1 MKKTLIFDIE
11 IYRNFFLI
19 VFIDVMTGDIFS
31 WEMASGET
39 LDTKS
44 LRRFIRR
51 HRLIGFNSRNFDMPV
66 LFAALAGFAVEKIKE
81 VADDIIVGQMK
92 PWDIEREWKFKIDR
106 DIDHIDLIEVA
117 PGQASLKIYNGRM
130 HGKRMRDLPIEPS
143 AILTARQMDD
153 IYDYCCN
160 DLAAT
165 KLMFVK
171 LEEQL
176 KLRSKM
182 SDEYGLDLRSKSDAQ
197 VAEAVIKSEV
207 AAILGYEPKKP
218 DTATASF
225 KYDIPDYITFYDD
238 KLLDLLDA
246 IERTT
251 FRVNNKGK
259 VILPPEM
266 TEKLIRIGKGAYRMG
281 IGGLHS
287 TESTAKHLADDEYG
301 LFDRDV
307 ASYYPRIIINHDLHP
322 KQMGFAFQRVYQR
335 IVNRRLAAK
344 AEAGRLKDE
353 IKQLKEAMKGANSNG
368 GPSLMDEKLAEL
380 TEQLKVATTAQ
391 DSLKIT
397 INGSFGKF
405 GNRWSSL
412 YSPKLLIQTTI
423 TGQLSLLMLIERLE
437 RAGFRVVSA
446 NTDGI
451 VIKARRA
458 DKARMEAIVAR
469 WERDTKFETEE
480 TEYKALFSR
489 DVNNYIAIK
498 PNGEVKLKGAYAPP
512 GWQKNPTN
520 QICVD
525 AVIAFLTSGTPINKT
540 IRACKDLTKFVTV
553 RAVKGGAM
561 WGDEY
566 LGKAI
571 RWYYAADLDTTINY
585 KNANKSGTHNK
596 VPKSEGAR
604 PCMNLPDEF
613 PDDIDY
619 GRYTTDA
626 RSILTDIGYLDY
638 ITAPPKKKKDHVL
651 VDDEPQYE
659 SEPGTYDFVGD

>member
-1 MKKTLIFDIE
+1 MKRTLVFDIE
-11 IYRNFFLI
+11 IYRNYFLI
-19 VFIDVMTGDIFS
+19 VFIDVMTGDVFA
-31 WEMASGET
+31 WEMAAGEK
-39 LDTKS
+39 LDTKG
-44 LRRFIRR
+44 LRRFVRR

-66 LFAALAGFAVEKIKE
+66 LFAALAGFTTSEIKD

-106 DIDHIDLIEVA
+106 DIDSVDLIEVA

-130 HGKRMRDLPIEPS
+130 HGKRMQDLPIEPS
-143 AILTARQMDD
+143 AILTPAEMD
-153 IYDYCCN
+153 IVFDYCCN

-165 KLMFVK
+165 KLMLTK
-171 LEEQL
+171 LGEGL
-176 KLRSKM
+176 KLRETMSK
-182 SDEYGLDLRSKSDAQ
+182 EYGLDLRSKSDAQ

-218 DTATASF
+218 DTAAASF

-238 KLLDLLDA
+238 RLLDLLDA
-246 IERTT
+246 IESTT
-251 FRVNNKGK
+251 FRVNGKGK
-259 VILPPEM
+259 VILPGAM
-266 TEKLIRIGKGAYRMG
+266 TEKLIRIGKSAYRMG

-287 TESTAKHLADDEYG
+287 TESTVKHLADDEYM
-301 LFDRDV
+301 LVDRDV

-344 AEAGRLKDE
+344 AEAGRLKKE
-353 IKQLKEAMKGANSNG
+353 IADLKEAMKGANSNG
-368 GPSLMDEKLAEL
+368 GPSLMEERLAEL
-380 TEQLKVATTAQ
+380 TEALLTATTAQ

-412 YSPKLLIQTTI
+412 YSPKLLIQTTL

-451 VIKARRA
+451 VIKVRRA
-458 DKARMEAIVAR
+458 DKARMDAIVAR

-480 TEYKALFSR
+480 TEYKALYSR

-498 PNGEVKLKGAYAPP
+498 PNGEAKLKGAYAPP

-520 QICVD
+520 QICVE
-525 AVIAFLTSGTPINKT
+525 AVIEFLTKGAPINKT
-540 IRACKDLTKFVTV
+540 IRACSDITKFVTV
-553 RAVKGGAM
+553 RAVKGGGM
-561 WGDEY
+561 WGKEY

-585 KNANKSGTHNK
+585 KNANKSGNHNK

-604 PCMNLPDEF
+604 PIMNLPDLF
-613 PDDIDY
+613 PTDINY
-619 GRYTTDA
+619 GWYATEA

-638 ITAPPKKKKDHVL
+638 LTAPPKKKKDHVP
-651 VDDEPQYE
+651 VDDEPQYDA
-659 SEPGTYDFVGD
+659 EPGTYDFVGD